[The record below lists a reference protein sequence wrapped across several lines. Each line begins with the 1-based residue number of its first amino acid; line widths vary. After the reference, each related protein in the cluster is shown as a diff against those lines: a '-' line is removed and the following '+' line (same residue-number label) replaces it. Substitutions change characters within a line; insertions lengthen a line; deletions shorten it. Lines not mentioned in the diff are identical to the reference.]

1 MATDTQKSYKYLDL
15 QGIQH
20 LKDQKVLV
28 KHPTNTDADPA
39 AVKVGTDIN
48 GHVKIGGAITA
59 SDVGALPDSTVIGD
73 GSLTIQV
80 NGKAITPTGGAFTAN
95 KTSASTYNITAADLG
110 LASGMRFAGISTTD
124 PKGTSGA
131 TVSGYTD

>member
-73 GSLTIQV
+73 GKLTIQV
-80 NGKAITPTGGAFTAN
+80 NGKAIEGTFTAN
-95 KTSASTYNITAADLG
+95 QTGDTVINITAADLG